1 MPGPVPFSPLTVE
14 AYAARLAHDAA
25 QEQWQAECDAARAAG
40 RARPAFTGQSPA
52 GPPAT
57 AGV

>member
-14 AYAARLAHDAA
+14 AYAARNAHEAA
-25 QEQWQAECDAARAAG
+25 QEQWQAACDAARAAG
-40 RARPAFTGQSPA
+40 RARPVFTGPSTA